1 MRVRMRMRAREQR
14 WCMLH
19 AYVRAHAWLR
29 VPVHFGGCIRACKRK
44 RAFMHACACVHVAR
58 SFHVGAIAMG
68 CSSSPESS
76 LRLAAADVLYEAHA
90 YRAALDAFRA
100 VVDSDSHA
108 AAAQS
113 GCG

>member
-1 MRVRMRMRAREQR
+1 M
-14 WCMLH
+14 
-19 AYVRAHAWLR
+19 
-29 VPVHFGGCIRACKRK
+29 
-44 RAFMHACACVHVAR
+44 
-58 SFHVGAIAMG
+58 AMG